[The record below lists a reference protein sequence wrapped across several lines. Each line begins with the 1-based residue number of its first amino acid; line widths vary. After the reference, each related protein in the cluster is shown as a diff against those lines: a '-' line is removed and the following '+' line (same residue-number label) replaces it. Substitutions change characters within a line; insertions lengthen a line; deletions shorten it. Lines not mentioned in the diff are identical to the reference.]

1 MPVEQY
7 SSGPTKKLYTAEYV
21 ESLKDKRDEALKIL
35 RRWMELPLDSF
46 NNNAGLIKEVIKLL
60 SWPE

>member
-1 MPVEQY
+1 MPAEQY
-7 SSGPTKKLYTAEYV
+7 PSGSTRKLYTAEYV
-21 ESLKDKRDEALKIL
+21 NDLIDKRDEALKIL

-60 SWPE
+60 S